1 MKLTTPLEQI
11 KGVGPKTA
19 QALAAAGLKTIS
31 DALDFLPRAYDDYST
46 AVNIADLQPGKVTV
60 KAHCES
66 VSTRIVRRGLRITT
80 AVLADKSGKVKAVWF
95 NQPYRETQL
104 KSDAEFIFSGQFGMQ
119 YNRYQI
125 NNPSVELAKE
135 IAKTA
140 AENNSGIQ
148 PVYKSI
154 KNLRPKTVQDLMKN
168 IRPIMDF
175 LPETLPEILFGA
187 KNWLVVLR
195 RLNFFTHQKLTRKFL
210 VAVSAW
216 RLRSCSK

>member
-46 AVNIADLQPGKVTV
+46 AVNITDLQPGKVTV
-60 KAHCES
+60 KARCES

-135 IAKTA
+135 VAKA
-140 AENNSGIQ
+140 SMENASGIQ

-175 LPETLPEILFGA
+175 FT
-187 KNWLVVLR
+187 R
-195 RLNFFTHQKLTRKFL
+195 NFAGKYY
-210 VAVSAW
+210 SAP
-216 RLRSCSK
+216 KIG